1 MFTWWR
7 VAARE
12 LAAVQESGF
21 GGVGHA
27 CEFETS
33 LLQHFA
39 SQLVVT
45 DQIRP
50 ATIQP
55 TFEWAE
61 ADMLNAPCGMLYR
74 SMKEMSGGSGVV
86 GQPTYA
92 SADKGRRIS
101 DTVVSK
107 LVGMLTDIRKT
118 PASRAD
124 AAP

>member
-1 MFTWWR
+1 
-7 VAARE
+7 
-12 LAAVQESGF
+12 
-21 GGVGHA
+21 
-27 CEFETS
+27 
-33 LLQHFA
+33 
-39 SQLVVT
+39 
-45 DQIRP
+45 
-50 ATIQP
+50 
-55 TFEWAE
+55 
-61 ADMLNAPCGMLYR
+61 MLYR